1 MSTEQSAAHAQKLQ
15 NSLLYL
21 KEYDH
26 SQAHGTQQRKDG
38 LTPDETRSSLYAK
51 ISQSSLALFA
61 EPCTSRKSI
70 GQECVALNANA
81 SASTSSSVSVPVYD
95 LTVEQDH
102 EFFAY
107 GVLVHN
113 CIDSLAGIA
122 QMAVTN
128 YAGNDIDDE
137 EPETVDV
144 ICGF

>member
-1 MSTEQSAAHAQKLQ
+1 M
-15 NSLLYL
+15 
-21 KEYDH
+21 
-26 SQAHGTQQRKDG
+26 
-38 LTPDETRSSLYAK
+38 
-51 ISQSSLALFA
+51 
-61 EPCTSRKSI
+61 
-70 GQECVALNANA
+70 
-81 SASTSSSVSVPVYD
+81 SVPVYD